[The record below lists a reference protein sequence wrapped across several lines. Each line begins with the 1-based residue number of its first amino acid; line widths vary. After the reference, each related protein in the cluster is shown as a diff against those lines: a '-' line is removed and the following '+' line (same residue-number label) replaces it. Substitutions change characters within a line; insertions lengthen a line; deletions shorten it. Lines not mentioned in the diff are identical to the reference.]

1 MKRRIT
7 WLLALSLVLSAALTG
22 CGGGAATEPEA
33 TDAPASEATAE
44 NTEVNEVVADETIAN
59 PAKDRDNAS
68 DTIVLGMTEAK
79 GELLPAYFS
88 TTYDGYLVRIMF
100 DRLITNNTE
109 GEPIPE
115 IAKDWELSNE
125 NKTYTFHLRDD
136 VKFWDGT
143 PLTAKDVAFTFTA
156 LCDPSYDGRY
166 FSEVEQLTGYDAYKN
181 GDAESVEGIKVIDD
195 YTISFTYDVAK
206 AARIWNLEIGIMPEH
221 FYGFEKGNAQSM
233 RDKMNAFEIMGSGR
247 YEFKSFEPKQF
258 ATFTANEEW
267 YGGEVKTKNLITK
280 FTTPDT
286 YFQEMQA
293 GTVDIQLRVPAKDEN
308 KIQIEDMGF
317 MNINPY
323 MANSYGYIGFNL
335 RDPRLEDKEVRQ
347 ALTYG
352 FNRNAFIQI
361 YYNGNASLINTPIS
375 KVSWAYTDE
384 VNPYN
389 YDLEKANAMLD
400 EAGWIDTNGDGT
412 RDKDGQ
418 ELQFVWD
425 TYTDSRYVE
434 TMIPMLQADWKKIGV
449 GVEANLMDFSTLVEK
464 VYTERDFDLYNMAW
478 SLTTDPGSNYST
490 FHSKFDVA
498 DGNNSVGLRN
508 DRIDELL
515 VKGDVEFDQEKRKE
529 IYKEFAL
536 AMNEELPYMFL
547 SQGQDWDAVNA
558 RVKGYKVTPY
568 ENWAYNVH
576 NLEVVD

>member
-1 MKRRIT
+1 M
-7 WLLALSLVLSAALTG
+7 
-22 CGGGAATEPEA
+22 
-33 TDAPASEATAE
+33 SE
-44 NTEVNEVVADETIAN
+44 V
-59 PAKDRDNAS
+59 
-68 DTIVLGMTEAK
+68 K
-79 GELLPAYFS
+79 GEFLPAYYS
-88 TTYDGYLVRIMF
+88 TTNDGYIVRIMF
-100 DRLITNNTE
+100 DRMFTNDTA
-109 GEPIPE
+109 GGPVPE
-115 IAKDWELSNE
+115 IATSWELSNE

-156 LCDPSYDGRY
+156 LCDPAYDGRY
-166 FSEVEQLTGYDAYKN
+166 FSEVEELVGYDAYKN
-181 GDAESVEGIKVIDD
+181 GDADHVAGIEVIDD

-221 FYGFEKGNAQSM
+221 FYGFEKGGAQSM
-233 RDKMNAFEIMGSGR
+233 RDKMNNMEIMGSGR
-247 YEFKSFEPKQF
+247 YMFKAYEPKQF
-258 ATFTANEEW
+258 TTFTANENW
-267 YGGEVKTKNLITK
+267 YGGEVKTPNLITK
-280 FTTPDT
+280 QTSPDT

-293 GTVDIQLRVPAKDEN
+293 GTIDVQVRVPAKEEN
-308 KIQIEDMGF
+308 KIQIEEMGF
-317 MNINPY
+317 MGINPY

-335 RDPRLEDKEVRQ
+335 RDERLADKQVRQ

-352 FNRNAFIQI
+352 FNREAFIQI
-361 YYNGNASLINTPIS
+361 YFNGNASLINTPIS

-389 YDLEKANAMLD
+389 YDMEKAIAMLD
-400 EAGWIDTNGDGT
+400 EAGWVDTNGDGT
-412 RDKDGQ
+412 RDKNGQ

-449 GVEANLMDFSTLVEK
+449 GVEANLMDFSSLVEK

-490 FHSKFDVA
+490 FHSNFDVT

-508 DRIDELL
+508 EKIDELL
-515 VKGDVEFDQEKRKE
+515 IKGDVEFDQEARKA

-558 RVKGYKVTPY
+558 RIQGYHVTPY
-568 ENWAYNVH
+568 ENWAFHV
-576 NLEVVD
+576 EDIEIVE